1 MHGGPRIN
9 RAWLAIP
16 YGESGRRLE
25 TNFAT
30 VSFLVQT
37 SPRICTNFQVD
48 KVWRFEGC
56 IFQICLQYLQAKFPK
71 EESDV
76 SNHDWWSWSTWS
88 INQQIRN
95 HGCSKPTQS
104 LGIQGSDFVLFAY
117 FKDFSEE
124 YAIGS
129 RCERQWCCKYKSTR
143 DAAGRSRRE
152 EE

>member
-16 YGESGRRLE
+16 YGESGKRLE

-30 VSFLVQT
+30 VSFLVQA
-37 SPRICTNFQVD
+37 SPRICTNVRVD
-48 KVWRFEGC
+48 KVWRMHISNLFA
-56 IFQICLQYLQAKFPK
+56 IFTSKVSKRRIQCVKSWLMELIYL
-71 EESDV
+71 
-76 SNHDWWSWSTWS
+76 
-88 INQQIRN
+88 INQAAD
-95 HGCSKPTQS
+95 SKSWLFQAHPIIGNT
-104 LGIQGSDFVLFAY
+104 GIQFCAICF

-124 YAIGS
+124 TMQLVQDVKDINVVNIS
-129 RCERQWCCKYKSTR
+129 RRAR